1 MTSTTASISTMIQLV
16 PLVLA
21 FAAGSASAHG
31 EVKCPAHPK
40 SEWKPHTE
48 LHQKLTKEGWVV
60 RRMEMTST
68 CYEVYAKD
76 PQGKRIEA
84 FFDPVTFARVEEK

>member
-1 MTSTTASISTMIQLV
+1 MTSIFTKLAPLA
-16 PLVLA
+16 LVLA
-21 FAAGSASAHG
+21 VNGAWAHG
-31 EVKCPAHPK
+31 DVKCTTRPK

-48 LHQKLTKEGWVV
+48 LHEKLTKEGWVV
-60 RRMEMTST
+60 RRMEATAS

-76 PQGKRIEA
+76 PDGKRIEA

>member
-1 MTSTTASISTMIQLV
+1 MMKSTLATLA
-16 PLVLA
+16 PLLFA
-21 FAAGSASAHG
+21 FATGAASAHG
-31 EVKCPAHPK
+31 DVKCPAHPK
-40 SEWKPHTE
+40 SEWKPHAE
-48 LHQKLTKEGWVV
+48 LQQKLTGEGWVV
-60 RRMEMTST
+60 RRMEATAT

>member
-1 MTSTTASISTMIQLV
+1 MTSTIAKLT
-16 PLVLA
+16 PLLFA
-21 FAAGSASAHG
+21 FAVGSAAAHG
-31 EVKCPAHPK
+31 DVKCPVHPK

-48 LHQKLTKEGWVV
+48 LEKKLAKEGWVV
-60 RRMEMTST
+60 RRMEKTDT

-84 FFDPVTFARVEEK
+84 FFDPVTFERVEEK

>member
-1 MTSTTASISTMIQLV
+1 MKISTIAHIA

-21 FAAGSASAHG
+21 FAVNGAWAHG
-31 EVKCPAHPK
+31 DVKCPVHPK
-40 SEWKPHTE
+40 AEWKPHTE
-48 LHQKLTKEGWVV
+48 LEQKLKSEGWVI
-60 RRMEMTST
+60 RRMEKTDT

-84 FFDPVTFARVEEK
+84 FFDPVTFERVEETR

>member
-1 MTSTTASISTMIQLV
+1 MKSLLAKLT
-16 PLVLA
+16 PLLFVLA
-21 FAAGSASAHG
+21 AGAASAHG
-31 EVKCPAHPK
+31 DVKCPAHPK

-48 LHQKLTKEGWVV
+48 LEKKLTGEGWVV
-60 RRMEMTST
+60 RRMEATPT

-84 FFDPVTFARVEEK
+84 FFNPVTFERVEEK

>member
-1 MTSTTASISTMIQLV
+1 MTSTIAKLA

-21 FAAGSASAHG
+21 FAVNGVWAHG
-31 EVKCPAHPK
+31 DVKCTTRPK

-48 LHQKLTKEGWVV
+48 LHEKLTKEGWVV
-60 RRMEMTST
+60 RRMEATAS

-76 PQGKRIEA
+76 PDGKRIEA

>member
-1 MTSTTASISTMIQLV
+1 MKSIIIRIA

-21 FAAGSASAHG
+21 IAAGSAWAHG
-31 EVKCPAHPK
+31 EVNCPPHPK
-40 SEWKPHTE
+40 AEWKPHNE
-48 LHQKLTKEGWVV
+48 LYQKLLKEGWQV
-60 RRMEMTST
+60 RRMEVSPS

-84 FFDPVTFARVEEK
+84 FFDPVTFERVEEE